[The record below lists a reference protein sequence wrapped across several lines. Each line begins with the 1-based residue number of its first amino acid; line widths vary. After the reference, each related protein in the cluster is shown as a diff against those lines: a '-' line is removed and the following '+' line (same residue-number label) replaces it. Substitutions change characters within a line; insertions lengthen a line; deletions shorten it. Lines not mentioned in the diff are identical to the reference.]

1 MAREPLK
8 LVAVGGTGV
17 GKTYTNYEFIKNV
30 YSNPK
35 NPKARKTLIYD
46 TNMEFTDV
54 KPIAPAD
61 IPKFNAQQ
69 KIEIRRVL
77 PIDIATGKEL
87 GMDDKY
93 TLLCDIIDHHAFRNG
108 LLYLE
113 DINNYVVDAHTKHL
127 INLLTTNRHKLLD
140 IFINLQTFGAL
151 PPRLWGNVNILRIH
165 KCNDSPFQAKVKNQL
180 SGKVEVLGIADIM
193 VNTKI
198 EDDPRF
204 YVTVDFRTFK
214 ITGKFSLNEYADAVA
229 KYLSLN
235 PQQIKREM
243 ALKKLDR
250 DKAKDSLI
258 YSLTKKYNG
267 NVKLKNQPPDQ
278 SEV

>member
-1 MAREPLK
+1 MSREPLK
-8 LVAVGGTGV
+8 MVAVGGTGV
-17 GKTYTNYEFIKNV
+17 GKTYANMQFIKNV
-30 YSNPK
+30 YSNSK

-46 TNMEFTDV
+46 TNMEFTDI
-54 KPIAPAD
+54 KPIAPVD

-77 PIDIATGKEL
+77 PLDIASGKEL
-87 GMDDKY
+87 GMDEKY
-93 TLLCDIIDHHAFRNG
+93 ELLCDIIDNYQFRNG

-113 DINNYVVDAHTKHL
+113 DMNNYVVDAHTKHL

-165 KCNDSPFQAKVKNQL
+165 KCNDSPFQSKVKNQL
-180 SGKVEVLGIADIM
+180 SGKVEVLGIADIL
-193 VNTKI
+193 VNTKM
-198 EDDPRF
+198 EADPRF
-204 YVTVDFRTFK
+204 YVTVDFRSFK
-214 ITGKFSLNEYADAVA
+214 MTGKFSLNEYADACS

-235 PQQIKREM
+235 PSLIKREATM
-243 ALKKLDR
+243 QKIDR

-267 NVKLKNQPPDQ
+267 NVKLKK
-278 SEV
+278 